1 MKRRLQKLAVGALSL
16 SALSGCLGDGGQD
29 EQGTSNAVPV
39 TREFDGANSTSTIT
53 ATTQQATNSNT
64 SQGTINV
71 GPKSG
76 DTPPSETPDSDI
88 SRISFQGL
96 QMFVH
101 VVSDADVDAV
111 AVVSPMGSQLALQS
125 LDGADESVPFALV
138 EQTHG
143 RLYPQGEYRIYGYQT
158 TRSGATDSYELL
170 EEHAVSLQP
179 DLQIQAVD
187 NIGEPGKVRLDIH
200 NQGTA
205 PYPVREFR
213 VSRFWRTPS
222 RMDWTE
228 PEDGPVIVQ
237 PGETASF
244 AVDSDTQ
251 RELQQELE
259 YEQAQKRY
267 CNGETPTREFE
278 FRSSRLMLH
287 RASETKTLRLSGE
300 AVQQSA
306 NSRTVVECTQI
317 STDDDGSEN
326 RRDRS

>member
-1 MKRRLQKLAVGALSL
+1 MKRRLQKLVAGALSL
-16 SALSGCLGDGGQD
+16 SAVSGCLSNGNQD
-29 EQGTSNAVPV
+29 EQGTSNSVPV
-39 TREFDGANSTSTIT
+39 TREFDGTNSTSTTTVT
-53 ATTQQATNSNT
+53 AQQATSSNT
-64 SQGTINV
+64 SQGMINV

-88 SRISFQGL
+88 TRVSFQGL

-101 VVSDADVDAV
+101 VVSDPDVDAV

-125 LDGADESVPFALV
+125 LGGANESVPFALV

-143 RLYPQGEYRIYGYQT
+143 RLYPQGEYRIYGYKTNQ
-158 TRSGATDSYELL
+158 SVSTDSYELV

-187 NIGEPGKVRLDIH
+187 NIGEPGNVRLDINNH
-200 NQGTA
+200 GTA

-228 PEDGPVIVQ
+228 PEEAPVIVQ

-244 AVDSDTQ
+244 SVDSNTQ

-259 YEQAQKRY
+259 YEQAQQRF

-278 FRSSRLMLH
+278 FRSSRLMRH
-287 RASETKTLRLSGE
+287 RAAETKTLRLSGE

-317 STDDDGSEN
+317 STTDDGSES
-326 RRDRS
+326 RRDDR